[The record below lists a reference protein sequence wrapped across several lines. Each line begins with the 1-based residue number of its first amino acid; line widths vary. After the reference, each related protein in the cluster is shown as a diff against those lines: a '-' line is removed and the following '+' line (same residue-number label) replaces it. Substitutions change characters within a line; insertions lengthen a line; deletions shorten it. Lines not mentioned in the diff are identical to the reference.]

1 MKRALIISTT
11 VALCAPGLLYAQSNG
26 RQIATQGVPPNVA
39 PCASC
44 HGTNGEGNAAAGFPR
59 IAGQSA
65 IYLTHQLASYADG
78 SRRSA
83 NPIMLQI
90 AKSLN
95 AEQRAAVSAYYAGL
109 KSAPSTSSK
118 TTASSGNS
126 RGEILSRYGD
136 EKIKVQACA
145 NCHGPGGIGGAPTYP
160 YLAGQHS
167 SYLLTALKE
176 WKDGSRNNDSSQQM
190 QMIARQL
197 SDRDVQAL
205 AQYFSAQPAPPSAAA
220 QQQPA
225 QSPQPNTARFTH
237 SGPPTG
243 AKAVKG
249 AGAEQGA
256 PTTGGAQGPGG
267 GGGASG
273 SGAQGSPGDRP
284 QH

>member
-1 MKRALIISTT
+1 MKRALIISATL
-11 VALCAPGLLYAQSNG
+11 ALCAPGLLYAQSNG

-44 HGTNGEGNAAAGFPR
+44 HGANGEGNAAAAFPR

-65 IYLTHQLASYADG
+65 IYLTHQLNSYADG

-109 KSAPSTSSK
+109 KSASSTPAKS
-118 TTASSGNS
+118 AANS
-126 RGEILSRYGD
+126 RGEMLSRYGD
-136 EKIKVQACA
+136 DKIKVQACA

-160 YLAGQHS
+160 SLAGQHG

-190 QMIARQL
+190 QMIAKQL

-220 QQQPA
+220 QLQPT
-225 QSPQPNTARFTH
+225 QSSQPNSARFTH

-249 AGAEQGA
+249 VGAEQGA

-267 GGGASG
+267 AGGASG
-273 SGAQGSPGDRP
+273 SGAQGSPGGRP
-284 QH
+284 